1 MNESKRSGIN
11 QIIEKIKEP
20 LNSIAGSLRD
30 SSGIK
35 EFINN
40 LKNLPHSSSESYL
53 RGGLPVSDRSR
64 AAMSANNFF
73 LHIQGAKTHIN
84 TLRPTY
90 TLGLGLISLYL
101 LLITIVS
108 GVLLMVYYSPS
119 TESAYNSVKDINY
132 VVFAGRLLRNIH
144 KWAGEGMIIAVL
156 LHMARVFYTSA
167 YKQGR
172 QFNWVIGIIL
182 LTLTFVLNFTGYLLP
197 WDQLAYWALVIGAN
211 IAQSPKEL
219 TDIFGVTKFFDIG
232 GIQKELFLGG
242 LTPGATTLIRVY
254 LLHIMVLPIA
264 LFIFLAVHF
273 WRIRKDGGLTVP
285 ENFALTEK
293 EQQFLSEDG
302 RKKDLFTPTKTYGLM
317 AIVRDRPPAVDHNDV
332 EHTVMSWPN
341 LLRAEVAV
349 FVFCLAGVIV
359 YAFFINAPLK
369 ELANPLIP
377 ENPAKAP
384 WYFLGLQELVSYS
397 AFMGGVGLPSV
408 ALLGLALIPY
418 LDREKR
424 YVGIWFSNRQGWL
437 VALVSLIVGAV
448 SLIGLLAFTINF
460 GWFRNWWPDIPQLI
474 IVAINPGTIW
484 LGFVMAW
491 SLGVIHL
498 TGSTRMGAIALFTLF
513 LISYLIFTYV
523 GTELRGPNWEFFWSK
538 SQWPI
543 H

>member
-1 MNESKRSGIN
+1 MSESNR
-11 QIIEKIKEP
+11 
-20 LNSIAGSLRD
+20 
-30 SSGIK
+30 SGIK
-35 EFINN
+35 EFIKNII
-40 LKNLPHSSSESYL
+40 NLPRSSSDSFL

-64 AAMSANNFF
+64 AAVSVNNFF

-90 TLGLGLISLYL
+90 TFGLGLISLYL

-108 GVLLMVYYSPS
+108 GVLLMIYYSPS
-119 TESAYNSVKDINY
+119 TESAYNTVKDINF
-132 VVFAGRLLRNIH
+132 VVFGGRLVRNIH

-167 YKQGR
+167 YRQGR
-172 QFNWVIGIIL
+172 EFNWVIGIVL
-182 LTLTFVLNFTGYLLP
+182 LVLTFVLNFTGYLLP
-197 WDQLAYWALVIGAN
+197 WDQLAYWALVIGSN

-219 TDIFGVTKFFDIG
+219 TDIFGVTNFFDIG
-232 GIQKELFLGG
+232 GFQKELFLGG
-242 LTPGATTLIRVY
+242 LTPGAATLIRVY

-264 LFIFLAVHF
+264 LFIFLGVHF
-273 WRIRKDGGLTVP
+273 WRIRKDGGLAVSET
-285 ENFALTEK
+285 FAPTPK
-293 EQQFLSEDG
+293 EQRFLSDAGQKEE
-302 RKKDLFTPTKTYGLM
+302 LFAPTKTYGLM
-317 AIVRDRPPAVDHNDV
+317 AVVPDRTPAVDHNDV
-332 EHTVMSWPN
+332 ENTVMSWPH

-349 FVFCLAGVIV
+349 FMLCLAGVIA
-359 YAFFINAPLK
+359 YSFFIDAPLK

-397 AFMGGVGLPSV
+397 AFMGGIGLPTV
-408 ALLGLALIPY
+408 ALLGLALIPF
-418 LDREKR
+418 LDREKQ
-424 YVGIWFSNRQGWL
+424 YVGIWFSNRQGVL
-437 VALVSLIVGAV
+437 VALASLIVGAAV
-448 SLIGLLAFTINF
+448 LIGMLAFTVNF
-460 GWFRNWWPDIPQLI
+460 GWLRNWWPDIPQLI

-484 LGFVMAW
+484 VGFVMAW

-498 TGSTRMGAIALFTLF
+498 SGSTRMGAIALFTLF

-538 SQWPI
+538 SQWPV

>member
-1 MNESKRSGIN
+1 MSESKRSEIN
-11 QIIEKIKEP
+11 QIIENLKKHVATIT
-20 LNSIAGSLRD
+20 ASLKDRP
-30 SSGIK
+30 GIND
-35 EFINN
+35 FINN
-40 LKNLPHSSSESYL
+40 IKNLPRSSSESYL

-64 AAMSANNFF
+64 AAVSANNFF

-90 TLGLGLISLYL
+90 TFGLGLISLYL
-101 LLITIVS
+101 LLITVVS
-108 GVLLMVYYSPS
+108 GVLLMIYYSPS
-119 TESAYNSVKDINY
+119 TESAYNTVKDINY
-132 VVFAGRLLRNIH
+132 VVFGGRLLRNIH

-156 LHMARVFYTSA
+156 LHMARVFYTSS

-172 QFNWVIGIIL
+172 EFNWVIGIIL
-182 LTLTFVLNFTGYLLP
+182 LTLTFVLNYTGYLLP

-232 GIQKELFLGG
+232 GLQKELFLGG

-254 LLHIMVLPIA
+254 LLHIMVLPLVLI
-264 LFIFLAVHF
+264 IFLGVHF

-285 ENFALTEK
+285 ETFAPTKK
-293 EQQFLSEDG
+293 EQRFLSAAG
-302 RKKDLFTPTKTYGLM
+302 KKEELFTPAKTYGLM
-317 AIVRDRPPAVDHNDV
+317 ALVRDRTPAVDHNDV
-332 EHTVMSWPN
+332 ENTVLSWPH

-349 FVFCLAGVIV
+349 FMLCLAGVIV

-408 ALLGLALIPY
+408 ALLGLALIPF
-418 LDREKR
+418 LDREKQ

-437 VALVSLIVGAV
+437 VALVSLIVGAAA
-448 SLIGLLAFTINF
+448 LIGLLAFTVNF
-460 GWFRNWWPDIPQLI
+460 GWFRNWWPGIPQLI
-474 IVAINPGTIW
+474 IVAINPGTLW
-484 LGFVMAW
+484 VGFVMAW
-491 SLGVIHL
+491 SLLVL
-498 TGSTRMGAIALFTLF
+498 YQTGSTRMGAIALFSLF